1 MLVLPYTTE
10 HVAAAVRLAG
20 QIGIQVLPRGSNT
33 DLGYGSEPPHSGLFI
48 STARMD
54 KILELDS
61 ANQRAIVQ
69 PGVINID
76 LSQAVQADGYY
87 FAPDPSSMRIS
98 TIGGNIA
105 TNSGGPHC
113 LKYGST
119 INHVQALEMVLH
131 DGSIL
136 LTGDG
141 IADAT
146 GYDLVSLVVG
156 SEGSLGMVTRAQVRL
171 TRLPEAQRTLLAL
184 FPTLAQGEQAANTMM
199 HMGYLPTSLELLD
212 QQAIHAINR
221 AYKLSVS
228 STAGALL
235 LIEIDGVED
244 GLDDVLA
251 EIATICRANNAS
263 EIRQART
270 IEEQM
275 RLWTAYTHIPSA
287 QSSRTLAYYMIDAVV
302 PLARRPSIIEQVHVL
317 SQQYDLP
324 MGRIF
329 HAGDSLMHPLVLCN
343 LRNPDE
349 IQQARQ
355 IAAELTHLV
364 NAPEPA
370 PEPEHTP
377 EEVAPLPPTNGAELQ
392 AMATIYA
399 VFNPQQRFSARKNF
413 PPHIDPLHLALQ
425 RQERLKQCY
434 GTLQHATLRESLEQI
449 VGSEWVLSGQHAA
462 PYAIQGHRP
471 LCVVQPSTLDELA
484 GVMRI
489 CYQAAAS
496 VVPWGGGTQQSIGTL
511 RQTPDVVVV
520 TRRLTGVVHYIP
532 ESLSI
537 SIGAGTTPDEIQD
550 VLAAQQQFFPYTAPL
565 PDQATIGGLVA
576 TATSGSLRPGYGTL
590 RDLLLGLTIVEVD
603 GTIVHS
609 ESHPLQHAGGYDLA
623 RLLHGSHGTLGVI
636 ATVDIKALPQP
647 RTAATLLIHCDQS
660 RQVFNIL
667 SDLTT
672 TPLTPSA
679 VDYLDSGS
687 LRRIGI
693 DSDGCALLVRADG
706 IEATCE
712 RHLRD
717 LRAIAQR
724 HRCRSADEL
733 PTEDEQP
740 LWERVNNLA
749 ASVGLP
755 TDEALLR
762 LAVPPSSLSAAL
774 HHLHERADWH
784 DLTYDSNAHAL
795 SGVIYVRVRGA
806 ADALCALQSDLMAVW
821 QHSHVLTCPLEC
833 RDAMPVWGTP
843 PPGLS
848 LMQELKR
855 AFDPAH
861 MLNPHRYIV

>member
-20 QIGIQVLPRGSNT
+20 QIGIQVLPRGANT
-33 DLGYGSEPPHSGLFI
+33 DLGYGSLPPQSGLFV

-54 KILELDS
+54 KILELDI

-69 PGVINID
+69 PGVINIA
-76 LSQAVQADGYY
+76 LSQAAQSDGYY

-146 GYDLVSLVVG
+146 GYDIVSLVVG

-184 FPTLAQGEQAANTMM
+184 FPTLEQGERAANAMM

-212 QQAIHAINR
+212 QHAIHAINR

-228 STAGALL
+228 SMAGALL

-244 GLDDVLA
+244 GLDDILA
-251 EIATICRANNAS
+251 EIASICRSYNAS

-275 RLWTAYTHIPSA
+275 RLWTAYTHVPST
-287 QSSRTLAYYMIDAVV
+287 QSSRTLAYYMVDTVV
-302 PLARRPSIIEQVHVL
+302 PLARRPSVIEQVHVL

-343 LRNPDE
+343 LRNPEE
-349 IQQARQ
+349 IQKARQ
-355 IAAELTHLV
+355 IAAELTTLV
-364 NAPEPA
+364 N
-370 PEPEHTP
+370 EPEWVPDAEHIAENSP
-377 EEVAPLPPTNGAELQ
+377 PLPYSTELQ

-399 VFNPQQRFSARKNF
+399 VFNPQARFSARKNF
-413 PPHIDPLHLALQ
+413 PSHIDPLRLAIY
-425 RQERLKQCY
+425 RQERLKHCY
-434 GTLQHATLRESLEQI
+434 GTLQHAALRETLEQT
-449 VGSEWVLSGQHAA
+449 VGAEWVLAGQDTV
-462 PYAIQGHRP
+462 PYTIQGQRP
-471 LCVVQPSTLDELA
+471 AYVVQPGSLDELA
-484 GVMRI
+484 QVMQT
-489 CYQAAAS
+489 CYRAAAS
-496 VVPWGGGTQQSIGTL
+496 VVPWGGGTQQNIGTL
-511 RQTPDVVVV
+511 RCTPDVVVV
-520 TRRLTGVVHYIP
+520 TRRLAGVMHYDPATLGIT
-532 ESLSI
+532 
-537 SIGAGTTPDEIQD
+537 IGAGTTPHEIQAL
-550 VLAAQQQFFPYTAPL
+550 LAPEQQFFPFDAPL

-576 TATSGSLRPGYGTL
+576 TATSGTLRAGYGTL
-590 RDLLLGLTIVEVD
+590 RDLLLGLTMVEVD
-603 GTIVHS
+603 GTIVRS
-609 ESHPLQHAGGYDLA
+609 ESHPLQHPGGYDLA
-623 RLLHGSHGTLGVI
+623 RLLHGSHGTLGII
-636 ATVDIKALPQP
+636 AGVDVKALPRP
-647 RTAATLLIHCDQS
+647 RTGATLLIRCDQS
-660 RQVFNIL
+660 RQVL
-667 SDLTT
+667 SMLADLNK

-679 VDYLDSGS
+679 VDYLDAGA
-687 LRRIGI
+687 LQRIGVTGE
-693 DSDGCALLVRADG
+693 GCALLLRTEG
-706 IEATCE
+706 IEATCA

-724 HRCRSADEL
+724 HHCHDGGECRADE
-733 PTEDEQP
+733 QNQ
-740 LWERVNNLA
+740 LWDQVNNLA
-749 ASVGLP
+749 ATVDLHD
-755 TDEALLR
+755 DEALLR
-762 LAVPPSSLSAAL
+762 LAVPPASLGAAL

-784 DLTYDSNAHAL
+784 GLAYDSNAHAL
-795 SGVIYVRVRGA
+795 NGVIYARVRGA
-806 ADALCALQSDLMAVW
+806 ADALCALQSDLMAAW
-821 QHSHVLTCPLEC
+821 RHSHVLACPPEC
-833 RDAMPVWGTP
+833 RDAMPIWGAP
-843 PPGLS
+843 PSGLS

>member
-33 DLGYGSEPPHSGLFI
+33 DLGYGSEPPLSGLFI

-54 KILELDS
+54 KILELDI

-76 LSQAVQADGYY
+76 LSQATQAEGYY

-119 INHVQALEMVLH
+119 INHVQALEMVLS
-131 DGSIL
+131 DGSVL

-146 GYDLVSLVVG
+146 GYDLMSLVVG

-184 FPTLAQGEQAANTMM
+184 FPTLAQGEQAANAMM

-212 QQAIHAINR
+212 QHAIHAINR

-251 EIATICRANNAS
+251 EIARICRINNAS

-275 RLWTAYTHIPSA
+275 RLWTAYTHLPSA
-287 QSSRTLAYYMIDAVV
+287 QSSRTLAYYMVDAFV
-302 PLARRPSIIEQVHVL
+302 PMARRPSIIEQVHVL

-343 LRNPDE
+343 LRNPEE

-355 IAAELTHLV
+355 IAAELTHMV
-364 NAPEPA
+364 NETELT
-370 PEPEHTP
+370 PEPEHLP
-377 EEVAPLPPTNGAELQ
+377 EVAPFPPTNGAELQ
-392 AMATIYA
+392 MMATIYA
-399 VFNPQQRFSARKNF
+399 VFNPQPRFSAHKNF
-413 PPHIDPLHLALQ
+413 PPHIDPLRLATQ
-425 RQERLKQCY
+425 RQERLRRCY
-434 GTLQHATLRESLEQI
+434 GTLQQAVLRESLEQI
-449 VGSEWVLSGQHAA
+449 VGAEWLLTGQDTA
-462 PYAIQGHRP
+462 PYAIQGQRP
-471 LCVVQPSTLDELA
+471 ACVVQPGTLEELA
-484 GVMRI
+484 QVMHT

-496 VVPWGGGTQQSIGTL
+496 VVPWGGGTQQNIGTL

-520 TRRLTGVVHYIP
+520 TRRLAGVTHYAP
-532 ESLSI
+532 ETLSI
-537 SIGAGTTPDEIQD
+537 SIGAGTTPNEIQEL
-550 VLAAQQQFFPYTAPL
+550 LAPQQQFFPFDAPL
-565 PDQATIGGLVA
+565 PEQATIGGLVA
-576 TATSGSLRPGYGTL
+576 TATSGTLRAGYGTL
-590 RDLLLGLTIVEVD
+590 RDLLLGLTLVEVD

-609 ESHPLQHAGGYDLA
+609 ESHPLQHTGGYDLA

-636 ATVDIKALPQP
+636 ASVDVKALPRP
-647 RTAATLLIHCDQS
+647 RAAATLLILCDQS
-660 RQVFNIL
+660 RQVFDML
-667 SDLTT
+667 ATLKT

-679 VDYLDSGS
+679 VDYLDAGA
-687 LRRIGI
+687 LRRIGMPG
-693 DSDGCALLVRADG
+693 DGCALLVRAEG

-724 HRCRSADEL
+724 HHCHN
-733 PTEDEQP
+733 EDEIRAEEQGH
-740 LWERVNNLA
+740 LWEHVNNLA
-749 ASVGLP
+749 ASAGLCP
-755 TDEALLR
+755 DEALLR
-762 LAVPPSSLSAAL
+762 LAVPPASLGAAL
-774 HHLHERADWH
+774 HHLQERADWH
-784 DLTYDSNAHAL
+784 GLTYDSNAHAL
-795 SGVIYVRVRGA
+795 SGVIYARVRGA
-806 ADALCALQSDLMAVW
+806 ADTLCALQSDLMAAW
-821 QHSHVLTCPLEC
+821 QHSHVLACPLEC
-833 RDAMPVWGTP
+833 RDAMPVWGAP

-861 MLNPHRYIV
+861 TLNPHRYIV